1 MSNYIDFDYYK
12 ETYKGNIVP
21 QEIFDK
27 FATKASGKVRNI
39 IFNRD
44 ISIFENV
51 VKNATCSVVD
61 ILYNQ
66 YLNQE
71 KLKGIITGTDKIV
84 TSEKVGDWSRNI
96 SNISIDELKQFASD
110 EYTESLI
117 NNTLEDYL
125 LSTGLLYCGGF

>member
-1 MSNYIDFDYYK
+1 MSSYIDFDYYK
-12 ETYKGNIVP
+12 KTYKGNIVP

-71 KLKGIITGTDKIV
+71 KLKGIVDGTDKIV
-84 TSEKVGDWSRNI
+84 MSEKVGDWSRNI